1 MPLFE
6 KLSNIQT
13 FDPRWAE
20 HNFHHFLPLSFT
32 MRILTIHHSIAF
44 AIAVIGRVKN
54 IGFCVMLPSQ
64 FRSYLPASHH
74 EMMSTAYG
82 LKRKGSS
89 SSSSYGILYCVIY
102 WTRFLLCTSVRM
114 CGLSFIFLFFF
125 FCGSDDRVDG
135 TCRTWHDSTNLDCL
149 SHQLRAPPLAVC
161 WARHSK
167 SNPFLCTGIYRNWKG
182 NCTKLAPFFFSFVFA
197 EFFIFLVSKTFGSQ
211 FWNFRNVFWI
221 GRHFDW
227 VNHQPADDA
236 S

>member
-114 CGLSFIFLFFF
+114 CGLSFIFLFFSF
-125 FCGSDDRVDG
+125 AGVTTGLMGPVVRDTTDQ
-135 TCRTWHDSTNLDCL
+135 TWIAFLINSVRLL
-149 SHQLRAPPLAVC
+149 PPLV
-161 WARHSK
+161 RHVTR
-167 SNPFLCTGIYRNWKG
+167 NQIHPFLCAGIYIHISRN
-182 NCTKLAPFFFSFVFA
+182 
-197 EFFIFLVSKTFGSQ
+197 
-211 FWNFRNVFWI
+211 
-221 GRHFDW
+221 
-227 VNHQPADDA
+227 
-236 S
+236 

>member
-114 CGLSFIFLFFF
+114 CGLSFIFLFFSF
-125 FCGSDDRVDG
+125 AGVTTGLMGPVVRDTTQQISIAFLINSVR
-135 TCRTWHDSTNLDCL
+135 
-149 SHQLRAPPLAVC
+149 PLWPCVGHVIRNQIHSYALEYIVIEKEIAQS
-161 WARHSK
+161 WRH
-167 SNPFLCTGIYRNWKG
+167 
-182 NCTKLAPFFFSFVFA
+182 FSF
-197 EFFIFLVSKTFGSQ
+197 LLSLR
-211 FWNFRNVFWI
+211 NFSF
-221 GRHFDW
+221 
-227 VNHQPADDA
+227 